1 VKQVRIIFYLDGR
14 FSGQKRNTNQQ
25 GINHSINKNE
35 FLDILQ
41 DNKDEYIRIG
51 LLEDFNETYEKFE
64 NSNINSLNS
73 DLSSLLLNLFLQTKF
88 ENSKPYKMID
98 YILNNDNNYL
108 SSQID
113 KDNFEEIKRT
123 VYNKPNDSKENLHT
137 VYKSLFQY
145 FKADFT
151 NSYLFKIFDCC
162 NQIIQDLYKPSS
174 PDNRSNNF
182 NKDLNYI
189 EKKDKFTYQN
199 YLSEK
204 LRTNFNN
211 DVMSELNDNEMWR
224 SLIYLCNKNIKHS
237 TKNSVKIEKDLNN
250 LVNSNIEFLSTK
262 QFNIEKNKNIIR
274 SKFFR
279 NLRNKVVDNKYYKKF
294 IMRKLIR
301 MLPIMP
307 TKIKNS
313 SNEEKILTK
322 KLLLKLLDLFSKE
335 KEDDYEKI
343 LKKLLKFESR
353 NEEIVNN
360 RDPRSFWLQ
369 FKFFFYLKTITSN
382 ANIYM
387 TDEKFWMCVQ
397 EYIIENSHLLHSLSL
412 NNKQGIVK
420 GSTSKKR

>member
-1 VKQVRIIFYLDGR
+1 MKQVRIIFYLDGR

-41 DNKDEYIRIG
+41 DNKDEYLRIG

-113 KDNFEEIKRT
+113 KDNLEEIKRT

-211 DVMSELNDNEMWR
+211 DVMSELNDKGRDYNMTF
-224 SLIYLCNKNIKHS
+224 K
-237 TKNSVKIEKDLNN
+237 KIRI
-250 LVNSNIEFLSTK
+250 SN
-262 QFNIEKNKNIIR
+262 
-274 SKFFR
+274 
-279 NLRNKVVDNKYYKKF
+279 
-294 IMRKLIR
+294 
-301 MLPIMP
+301 LPIP
-307 TKIKNS
+307 P
-313 SNEEKILTK
+313 L
-322 KLLLKLLDLFSKE
+322 
-335 KEDDYEKI
+335 
-343 LKKLLKFESR
+343 
-353 NEEIVNN
+353 
-360 RDPRSFWLQ
+360 
-369 FKFFFYLKTITSN
+369 
-382 ANIYM
+382 
-387 TDEKFWMCVQ
+387 
-397 EYIIENSHLLHSLSL
+397 
-412 NNKQGIVK
+412 
-420 GSTSKKR
+420 